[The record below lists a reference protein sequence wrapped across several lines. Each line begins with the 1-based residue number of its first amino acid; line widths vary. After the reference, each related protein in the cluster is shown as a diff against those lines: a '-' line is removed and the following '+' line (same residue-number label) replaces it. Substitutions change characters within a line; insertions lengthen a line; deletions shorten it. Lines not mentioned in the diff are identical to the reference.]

1 MTKMQ
6 GSPRTTARH
15 ADDGG
20 RGLPCILVIREAA
33 LAADLITRL
42 IFKHLERNLAAET
55 TPTAGFQIIQPR

>member
-20 RGLPCILVIREAA
+20 RGLPCILVIGEAA
-33 LAADLITRL
+33 LAADLITQL
-42 IFKHLERNLAAET
+42 IFKHLEQEQDGLT
-55 TPTAGFQIIQPR
+55 SVFCI